1 MKDFDLKERFE
12 SGLKTHNTKL
22 KPPNALKQ
30 QRGHKADSDKSFT
43 NILQAIHKNNF
54 GDILL

>member
-22 KPPNALKQ
+22 KPLNALKQ
-30 QRGHKADSDKSFT
+30 
-43 NILQAIHKNNF
+43 
-54 GDILL
+54 